1 MKIRMAAAAVASLGA
16 LALAAPA
23 HAAGSDVD
31 VSAWIQA
38 NKDVIEVFLDVDVDS
53 CKGLNQ
59 LDYAEAVALADLEGV
74 DLEKLAKASSP
85 DEILAYADRAGVTLN
100 DVERF
105 LNRFCEGKVAIPSVP
120 ASPTAD
126 APGDGSSDGSGD
138 GATPS
143 GDASASAGSGT
154 ASKGP
159 SSGADSRETPS
170 GAASASE
177 EDPDGSL
184 AHTGSSSPLVP
195 LGIGAGALGLG
206 GGALYLARRR
216 GVI

>member
-1 MKIRMAAAAVASLGA
+1 MKIRMVAAAVASLGA

-23 HAAGSDVD
+23 HAAEGDVD

-85 DEILAYADRAGVTLN
+85 DEILAYADRAGVTLD

-105 LNRFCEGKVAIPSVP
+105 LNRFCAGEVPIPSVP
-120 ASPTAD
+120 SPE
-126 APGDGSSDGSGD
+126 APGDD

-143 GDASASAGSGT
+143 GDVSASAGSGT
-154 ASKGP
+154 ASEGP
-159 SSGADSRETPS
+159 SSGADPRETPS

>member
-1 MKIRMAAAAVASLGA
+1 
-16 LALAAPA
+16 
-23 HAAGSDVD
+23 

-85 DEILAYADRAGVTLN
+85 DEILAYADRAGITLN

-105 LNRFCEGKVAIPSVP
+105 LNRFCAGEVPIPSVP
-120 ASPTAD
+120 ASET
-126 APGDGSSDGSGD
+126 PGDDS
-138 GATPS
+138 ATPS

-154 ASKGP
+154 ASEGP
-159 SSGADSRETPS
+159 SSGADPRETPS

>member
-1 MKIRMAAAAVASLGA
+1 MKIRMVAAAVASLGA

-23 HAAGSDVD
+23 HAAEGDVD

-74 DLEKLAKASSP
+74 DLEKLAKASSL
-85 DEILAYADRAGVTLN
+85 DEILAYADRAGITLN

-105 LNRFCEGKVAIPSVP
+105 LNRFCAGEVPIPSIP
-120 ASPTAD
+120 ASD
-126 APGDGSSDGSGD
+126 APGDAPGD

-154 ASKGP
+154 ASEGP
-159 SSGADSRETPS
+159 SSGADPRETPS